1 MVLSK
6 NVEAIELCHLRYFLA
21 AAEQGSFRKAGI
33 GLGLSQSA
41 VSRCIADL
49 EDQIGASLFHRHSWG
64 VSQTYA
70 GRRFLRRARE
80 AMRSIAE
87 GAYDVALA
95 GRSEQGRI
103 RIGVY
108 SSIAS
113 GFLAE
118 LLGTF
123 GQRHGQVT
131 IELVDGNPAD
141 HVVAIRNLSLDV
153 AFVAGTRDWP
163 GSERTPLWEE
173 RVFAVLP
180 AHHPLANRKEL
191 EWRDLHDETFVVSQS
206 APGQEIHA
214 YLVRYLADLGRHPEI
229 KVQHT
234 SRDNLIALVALGQG
248 LTVVSEAMTSARFAG
263 VVYKPIVGEL
273 LPFSAV
279 WSTNNDNPAFRRLLS
294 LARSIAISSDY
305 SQAVSSA

>member
-95 GRSEQGRI
+95 GRSEQGRNPYWRLFLNCFRLSRGTVGHLRPTPRAGHNRVGRRKPRRPRCSNPKSQPRCSVCRRYTRLAGERANPSVGGA
-103 RIGVY
+103 RIC
-108 SSIAS
+108 SSARPPSI
-113 GFLAE
+113 
-118 LLGTF
+118 
-123 GQRHGQVT
+123 GQ
-131 IELVDGNPAD
+131 
-141 HVVAIRNLSLDV
+141 
-153 AFVAGTRDWP
+153 
-163 GSERTPLWEE
+163 SERT
-173 RVFAVLP
+173 
-180 AHHPLANRKEL
+180 
-191 EWRDLHDETFVVSQS
+191 
-206 APGQEIHA
+206 
-214 YLVRYLADLGRHPEI
+214 
-229 KVQHT
+229 
-234 SRDNLIALVALGQG
+234 
-248 LTVVSEAMTSARFAG
+248 
-263 VVYKPIVGEL
+263 
-273 LPFSAV
+273 
-279 WSTNNDNPAFRRLLS
+279 
-294 LARSIAISSDY
+294 
-305 SQAVSSA
+305 